1 MNAARCSNSP
11 LRDGYRSRC
20 DREATGEDGLCNR
33 CRSAKA
39 RGDALRAA
47 SRERFSLRERFRN
60 ETETSIRILPSEA
73 NARVD
78 IGTRTYQVD
87 RVSVD
92 REWLLDLYR
101 RATEAQVGR

>member
-1 MNAARCSNSP
+1 MNAARCSNRP

-20 DREATGEDGLCNR
+20 DREATGDDGLCNR

-47 SRERFSLRERFRN
+47 SRERFNMRLRFRN
-60 ETETSIRILPSEA
+60 EAETSLRILPSEA
-73 NARVD
+73 NARAE